1 MAETSR
7 PRAHYER
14 GIVMGIATFA
24 LLLVCLAVWW
34 VFRNNYHNAV
44 IKYWQRRH
52 TIAGRKR
59 ANEVYRKTFEKEL
72 RQCLKDTGKD
82 KAVYAAYACGVL
94 FILAIVFFVIN
105 YWIKPAG
112 LVTKLMN
119 WAMLLGSGA
128 VIVNGWLGYVESAI
142 VADEKGFKKVRAE
155 RAKNQQLLARPAG
168 TAPTSASS
176 AQPASGIP
184 AASPA
189 GQPAST
195 TSTTGQTTPPAATA
209 AAPASPTRPSMSEM
223 GRRPPTTT

>member
-1 MAETSR
+1 
-7 PRAHYER
+7 
-14 GIVMGIATFA
+14 MGIATFA

-52 TIAGRKR
+52 IIAGRKR

-155 RAKNQQLLARPAG
+155 RAKNQQLLARP
-168 TAPTSASS
+168 TSASS
-176 AQPASGIP
+176 AQPAQGTS
-184 AASPA
+184 AASSA
-189 GQPAST
+189 GQSASA
-195 TSTTGQTTPPAATA
+195 TSTTGQTTPSAAPA
-209 AAPASPTRPSMSEM
+209 AAPATPTRPSMSEM
-223 GRRPPTTT
+223 GRRPPTAT

>member
-1 MAETSR
+1 
-7 PRAHYER
+7 
-14 GIVMGIATFA
+14 MGIATFV

-82 KAVYAAYACGVL
+82 KAVYAAYVCVVL
-94 FILAIVFFVIN
+94 FALAIVFLVIN

-112 LVTKLMN
+112 WFTKLMN

-128 VIVNGWLGYVESAI
+128 TVINGWLGYVESAI

-155 RAKNQQLLARPAG
+155 RAKNQQLLVRPAG
-168 TAPTSASS
+168 AAPTSASS
-176 AQPASGIP
+176 AQPTQGTP
-184 AASPA
+184 AASSA
-189 GQPAST
+189 GQPASA
-195 TSTTGQTTPPAATA
+195 TSTTGQTTPPAAPA
-209 AAPASPTRPSMSEM
+209 ASAAPPTRPSMSEM
-223 GRRPPTTT
+223 GRRPSAT